1 MKKTTLTISIFVA
14 MLALGAGGVN
24 RADPMGTAFTY
35 QGFLTTA
42 TGMDYSKLTP
52 LLVEAVK
59 ALKIKADEREKQHA
73 EKDVIIER
81 LQEENQALSKRLA
94 AIESLVEQLAGE
106 GKELNNEGF

>member
-59 ALKIKADEREKQHA
+59 ALKAEIDQKDTVIDTLHKQNEDLQKRLTA
-73 EKDVIIER
+73 VETMVDKLIM
-81 LQEENQALSKRLA
+81 LQEGG
-94 AIESLVEQLAGE
+94 QL
-106 GKELNNEGF
+106 